1 MDMTDSTADSA
12 AGSAA
17 GNAGENAAMG
27 PSRLAPDALRLQ
39 IRQMSLQDLD
49 EVMQIE
55 RVIYSFPWTRGNF
68 SDSLRAGHDAW
79 RFDDDSGRM
88 IGYAV
93 LMWAPDEVHLLNLSV
108 DQGWQGRGFGE
119 RLLRWLADDVYRR
132 GARALLLEVRPSNPV
147 ALRLYERVG
156 MQRIGLRRGYYPS
169 FDRRREDAVVM
180 RSPLPL
186 AAPAGARPMAVS
198 GAASSTTGGAGC

>member
-1 MDMTDSTADSA
+1 MDTTESPANGTAADA
-12 AGSAA
+12 QGNGGS
-17 GNAGENAAMG
+17 G
-27 PSRLAPDALRLQ
+27 PTRSPLESPPLQ
-39 IRQMSLQDLD
+39 IRRMSLQDLD
-49 EVMQIE
+49 EVMRIE
-55 RVIYSFPWTRGNF
+55 RAVYPFPWSRGNF

-108 DQGWQGRGFGE
+108 DQPFQGRGLGE
-119 RLLRWLADDVYRR
+119 RLLRWLADDAHRR
-132 GARALLLEVRPSNPV
+132 GAPSLLLEVRPSNPV

-169 FDRRREDAVVM
+169 TDRRREDAVVM
-180 RSPLPL
+180 RVALPL
-186 AAPAGARPMAVS
+186 ATAGASRGSGAGARELHDAE
-198 GAASSTTGGAGC
+198 